1 MNQKNDL
8 SAIKE
13 MMEKS
18 TKFSSITG
26 LSVFFSG
33 LLAIAGA
40 AIIYFDVGI
49 PLGDVEIS
57 YSQLI
62 DQDVDQKDRFLKIK
76 LLVIMALAILVV
88 SLFVIYFSAKQKSR
102 KNGIELFNQT
112 FGRTFTS
119 LSVPLLT
126 GGVFSLF
133 LIHHDMYGLVAPAT
147 LIFYGLGLINA
158 SKHSYDEFSS
168 LGYAELLLG
177 IVASYFMGMG
187 LLFWVIG
194 FGLGHV
200 ILGLYLHLNYDR
212 K

>member
-1 MNQKNDL
+1 MKG
-8 SAIKE
+8 IKIFLFFLVFCQLQCISQFTSQIRQQYCGTTLNALTDQILPTTPGYTSNLE
-13 MMEKS
+13 YWVFKFENTS
-18 TKFSSITG
+18 TFI
-26 LSVFFSG
+26 V
-33 LLAIAGA
+33 
-40 AIIYFDVGI
+40 Y
-49 PLGDVEIS
+49 
-57 YSQLI
+57 
-62 DQDVDQKDRFLKIK
+62 KDTT
-76 LLVIMALAILVV
+76 
-88 SLFVIYFSAKQKSR
+88 Y
-102 KNGIELFNQT
+102 
-112 FGRTFTS
+112 GRTFTS